1 MKSSIRI
8 CNIKTNDDI
17 NNIREAVANNEGV
30 IACEV
35 NITKQEVSVVYDDR
49 SVSLDDI
56 INSIEIKGYSV
67 V

>member
-1 MKSSIRI
+1 MKSLIRI
-8 CNIKTNDDI
+8 CNIKTNEDV

-56 INSIEIKGYSV
+56 VNSIEIKGYSV
-67 V
+67 L

>member
-1 MKSSIRI
+1 MKSLIRI
-8 CNIKTNDDI
+8 CNIKTNEDV

-67 V
+67 L

>member
-1 MKSSIRI
+1 VKSSIRI
-8 CNIKTNDDI
+8 CNIKTNEDI

>member
-1 MKSSIRI
+1 MKSLIRI
-8 CNIKTNDDI
+8 CNIKTNEDV

-56 INSIEIKGYSV
+56 VNSIEIKGYSV
-67 V
+67 I

>member
-1 MKSSIRI
+1 MKSLIRI
-8 CNIKTNDDI
+8 CNIKTNEDV

-35 NITKQEVSVVYDDR
+35 NITKQEVSVIYDDR

-56 INSIEIKGYSV
+56 VNSIEIKGYSV
-67 V
+67 L

>member
-1 MKSSIRI
+1 MRSVIRI
-8 CNIKTNDDI
+8 CNIKTNEDI

-30 IACEV
+30 IACEI
-35 NITKQEVSVVYDDR
+35 NINKQEVSVVYDDR